1 MSYLLFVDDDP
12 NILYVNQNY
21 FTRRGYNV
29 TVCTTSEQALLHIKK
44 NPVDCVILDIVMP
57 ETDGFTLCR
66 QFKTSMAAP
75 VIFLTAMTEKEFLYQ
90 GFSLGGDDFL
100 TKPYDLRELEI
111 RINTRIRQQ
120 NGVTLRN
127 EQFSFPP
134 LLIDVGTRQVLI
146 DNREVFLT
154 AYEFDIF
161 LLLVRSPGHVFS
173 PEAIYREIW
182 KLPDIDN
189 TRTVKVHMARIRH
202 KLEAACPDR
211 EFIGTAWKQGY
222 YFEQYGQRAL
232 PGNPH

>member
-1 MSYLLFVDDDP
+1 M
-12 NILYVNQNY
+12 
-21 FTRRGYNV
+21 
-29 TVCTTSEQALLHIKK
+29 
-44 NPVDCVILDIVMP
+44 
-57 ETDGFTLCR
+57 
-66 QFKTSMAAP
+66 
-75 VIFLTAMTEKEFLYQ
+75 
-90 GFSLGGDDFL
+90 
-100 TKPYDLRELEI
+100 
-111 RINTRIRQQ
+111 
-120 NGVTLRN
+120 TLRN